1 MSQSR
6 RTNSTASQS
15 SSFGYSGDQRR
26 SPRYSV
32 RFDSLIS
39 SEGREGAGVLSD
51 ISYGGARL
59 CEVSIV
65 PPLGSKVTLYVF
77 VQPVAPFEIQGHVI
91 RVTESGFA
99 LALDPEIQQL
109 VDDVRAIVSVGGAG
123 GSPRR
128 SRSNRQPKVSLG
140 GSLWTGEGSGR

>member
-1 MSQSR
+1 M
-6 RTNSTASQS
+6 
-15 SSFGYSGDQRR
+15 DPRR

-39 SEGREGAGVLSD
+39 SEGRLGAGVLSD

-59 CEVSIV
+59 SEVSIL

-99 LALDPEIQQL
+99 LAFDLFDPEIQQL
-109 VDDVRAIVSVGGAG
+109 VDDVCAIVSQGGAG
-123 GSPRR
+123 G
-128 SRSNRQPKVSLG
+128 
-140 GSLWTGEGSGR
+140 